1 VKQII
6 FKDYHELSVK
16 TAEQIASII
25 LEKPDALLCFPAGD
39 TSVGTFNQLIEL
51 NKAGKISFKQ
61 CKIVGLDEW
70 ANLGK
75 MKNENCFSFLKKHF
89 FDHIDFSP
97 SNLCFFDGESSDL
110 ENECRMTDNFI
121 QKNGPIDMMLLGV
134 GMNGHLGLN
143 EPGTSFDLYSHIV
156 DLDNI
161 TKIVGQKYFSG
172 NDNVKLTRGISL
184 GIKYIME
191 AKTVIL
197 QLNSAKKAEVVKRL
211 IDSEISTDFPVS
223 VMKSHANAF
232 LLLDKEASKYI

>member
-1 VKQII
+1 MKQII

-16 TAEQIASII
+16 TAEQIAAII
-25 LEKPDALLCFPAGD
+25 LEKPGALLCFPAGD

-110 ENECRMTDNFI
+110 ENECRRTDNFI

-197 QLNSAKKAEVVKRL
+197 QLNGAKKAEVVKRL